1 MGVGTL
7 RCVVVNVTDLAVAEA
22 FWSEVLGLPVIESDY
37 AGRFSYLG
45 QPDPWKHE
53 MILQRVARPK
63 GEEEGANR
71 CHLDITVEDVD
82 RAVGQIIR
90 LGGTLRKVPSIYP
103 RPGSFPGNR
112 PVIDW
117 AVMRDPFGN
126 EFCLVSVLTRE
137 EAAAVEAVGHA
148 ATDREWR
155 AAAGRTSLSAPV
167 QK

>member
-1 MGVGTL
+1 
-7 RCVVVNVTDLAVAEA
+7 
-22 FWSEVLGLPVIESDY
+22 
-37 AGRFSYLG
+37 
-45 QPDPWKHE
+45 
-53 MILQRVARPK
+53 MILQLVAQPK
-63 GEEEGANR
+63 GAEANQ

-90 LGGTLRKVPSIYP
+90 LGGTLRKAPSIYP

-126 EFCLVSVLTRE
+126 EFCLVSPLIGE

-155 AAAGRTSLSAPV
+155 AAAGRTSPSAPL